1 VSVQLM
7 ISGTDFAE
15 VASVL
20 TGGGRDVPRQLQ
32 KDLRQAA
39 RPMVR
44 AMQAAIVDVGMTTEV
59 RTGTAVGLRGSGGG
73 GLRAAIAGAVR
84 VRPTSVGAI
93 IDVDT
98 GSLGDRQNLPALI
111 DGQGRWR
118 HPVLGN
124 RRAWV
129 TQWANPTGWFTKTAL
144 RHGASVLHYQQGR
157 SDMYL
162 NRLAARLR

>member
-1 VSVQLM
+1 M
-7 ISGTDFAE
+7 ISGTNFAD

-20 TGGGRDVPRQLQ
+20 SGGGRTIPRQLQ

-44 AMQAAIVDVGMTTEV
+44 DMQSAIINVGMTVEV
-59 RTGTAVGLRGSGGG
+59 RTGTAVGLRGSGG

-93 IDVDT
+93 VDVDT
-98 GSLGDRQNLPALI
+98 GSLGDRENLPALI

-124 RRAWV
+124 RNAWV
-129 TQWANPTGWFTKTAL
+129 TQWANPTGWFTRTAQ
-144 RHGASVLHYQQGR
+144 RHGATILHYQQGR
-157 SDMYL
+157 SDAYL
-162 NRLAARLR
+162 NRLASRLS